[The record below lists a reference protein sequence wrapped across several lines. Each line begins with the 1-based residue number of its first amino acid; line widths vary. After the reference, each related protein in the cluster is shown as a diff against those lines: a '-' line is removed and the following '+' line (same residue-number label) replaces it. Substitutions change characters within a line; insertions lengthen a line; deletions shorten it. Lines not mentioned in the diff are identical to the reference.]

1 MTSTSINE
9 HLRAAIEQT
18 IAEEKQRLH
27 EIYDKSDADIA
38 TRIEM
43 MRPLISSLK
52 ALELEIGNVEGID
65 ISPAPHGHMATVKLN
80 SSTLDQSFSISTTS
94 GNSSFKVEELSCYKF
109 GDYDSFEKQHRFE
122 AADQVL
128 AIVIEAVGKYIAQQR
143 VLQERKK

>member
-1 MTSTSINE
+1 MTSTSIRE
-9 HLRAAIEQT
+9 HLRAAIEET
-18 IAEEKQRLH
+18 IAHEKQRLH

-38 TRIEM
+38 ARIEM

-52 ALELEIGNVEGID
+52 ALELEIGKVEGIE
-65 ISPAPHGHMATVKLN
+65 ISPAPHGHMATVQLN
-80 SSTLDQSFSISTTS
+80 SSTLQQSFSISTTS
-94 GNSSFKVEELSCYKF
+94 GNLSFEVEERSSYKF
-109 GDYDSFEKQHRFE
+109 GDYDTFEKQHRFQ